1 MTITKC
7 FLGVN
12 HHHNECCIGPGS
24 CPRVHDMVNHYQ
36 SCCVLLS
43 TLTAEE
49 ARDRQPKSEPQSLT
63 RHQIFQTIE
72 KVCYSTS
79 AAHIQGKINAED
91 VELLRSQGYDVTVN
105 KDHIV
110 IKWNN
115 SEEPPVANEL
125 HSSLLEQHKNEINPL
140 KGCDS
145 TNIEAALEFLK
156 STCSGIS
163 FRSESCSAII
173 VGGNAVKEHFD
184 IVWKRNLPPEGPPES
199 PSLSILLDSLCSQI
213 ECEINPLNGC
223 DSTNINEALKFLK
236 DQYPDITFASKTSFA
251 NVGGVNSVVIEWYRK
266 ENIIDSLEKQLSDGI
281 NPLEAGTSQDINTTI
296 NILKANHPELIFNHK
311 FISVGTSG
319 CVQNGIEWKRI
330 EQPKE
335 ATPSPLSRLFDSLV
349 LQIKNKHHPL
359 IGCNS
364 LNIDTVLHEL
374 KLHYPNITFIPKV
387 AFVTSEGHNIV
398 DIYWDCRSISEEMR
412 ASLEKQ
418 LSDEINPLTGC
429 EDFELVPVLI
439 FLKKRYPGFDFT
451 VKPIKIES
459 KANPAKYVIEWKRL
473 EQPKE
478 TPTAPKE
485 PQDFLTLA
493 IAKLGL
499 HPVLGQLFFEKS
511 GMPPEM
517 IIDMMSLPDTFPKDV
532 LKLELEE
539 MVGPEKHHLIDLFF
553 ADKDQEPDPALLKAL
568 REFKPSGKQPKE
580 EKVTAPSATP
590 PPLPKATKVYAEVLL
605 QQLINKLKLS
615 PLATPLLKFIPDEFI
630 LAIAPMIINIPDEI
644 IVTFKTALFKLIP
657 PEYHP
662 MVRIAWP

>member
-1 MTITKC
+1 
-7 FLGVN
+7 
-12 HHHNECCIGPGS
+12 
-24 CPRVHDMVNHYQ
+24 MVDHYQ
-36 SCCVLLS
+36 SCCTLLS

-79 AAHIQGKINAED
+79 AAHIQGRINAED
-91 VELLRSQGYDVTVN
+91 VELLRSLRYDVTVN
-105 KDHIV
+105 KDHII
-110 IKWNN
+110 IKWNK
-115 SEEPPVANEL
+115 SEGPRTYRLVSTSL
-125 HSSLLEQHKNEINPL
+125 LDSLLEQFKNEINPL
-140 KGCDS
+140 KGCDT
-145 TNIEAALEFLK
+145 TNVDSALKFLK
-156 STCSGIS
+156 SQHPNIS
-163 FRSESCSAII
+163 FSPEPCSNVHIGETVVAYI
-173 VGGNAVKEHFD
+173 D

-266 ENIIDSLEKQLSDGI
+266 ENIIDLLEKQLSDGI

-311 FISVGTSG
+311 FISAGTSG
-319 CVQNGIEWKRI
+319 CLVQNGIEWKRI

-335 ATPSPLSRLFDSLV
+335 ANLSPLSRLFDSLV

-374 KLHYPNITFIPKV
+374 KLHYPSITFIPKV

-429 EDFELVPVLI
+429 EDFELVPALI

-451 VKPIKIES
+451 IKPIES
-459 KANPAKYVIEWKRL
+459 KVNPAKYVIEWKRI

-478 TPTAPKE
+478 TPKAPAT

-493 IAKLGL
+493 ITKLGL
-499 HPVLGQLFFEKS
+499 HPVLGRLFFEKS

-517 IIDMMSLPDTFPKDV
+517 IINMMSLPGTSPEDV
-532 LKLELEE
+532 LRLELEE
-539 MVGPEKHHLIDLFF
+539 MVSPHYHLIDLFF
-553 ADKDQEPDPALLKAL
+553 ANKDQEPDLELLKAL
-568 REFKPSGKQPKE
+568 KEFKPSGKQPKE
-580 EKVTAPSATP
+580 EKATAPPVAP
-590 PPLPKATKVYAEVLL
+590 PPPTKATEVYAEVLL

-615 PLATPLLKFIPDEFI
+615 PLATPLLKFIPDELV
-630 LAIAPMIINIPDEI
+630 LAIAPMIMGVPDET
-644 IVTFKTALFKLIP
+644 IVVFKTALFKLIP

-662 MVRIAWP
+662 MVRIVWP